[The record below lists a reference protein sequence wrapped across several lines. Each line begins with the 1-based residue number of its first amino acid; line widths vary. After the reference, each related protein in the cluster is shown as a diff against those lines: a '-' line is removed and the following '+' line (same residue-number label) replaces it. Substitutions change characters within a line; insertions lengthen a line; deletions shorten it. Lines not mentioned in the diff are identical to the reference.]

1 MSKPFVHSLKQSPLE
16 GLWDL
21 LGEYGEEVYS
31 RDFDENYVAQAW
43 EDTLNLLIEVESRIR
58 FEEQLLNEDF

>member
-1 MSKPFVHSLKQSPLE
+1 MSYIHAIKHSPLE